1 MRLRSRPC
9 STHRSPTH
17 ELYAVILALQTPSG
31 TFAGDRFGETDTR
44 FIFCAIA
51 ALSLMGQ
58 LGRLEQDGKKEKVIE
73 HIRSCRNFDGGF
85 GNNPGSES
93 HSAQGDGAYLVNES
107 YIN

>member
-1 MRLRSRPC
+1 
-9 STHRSPTH
+9 
-17 ELYAVILALQTPSG
+17 
-31 TFAGDRFGETDTR
+31 
-44 FIFCAIA
+44 
-51 ALSLMGQ
+51 MGQ

-107 YIN
+107 NII